1 MGALCLLLF
10 ALALGAGDDG
20 NDGNDGND
28 DGNDDGNEWQRRWQR
43 RDDRPTFEEQ
53 VRRLREAGLD
63 DDEIARR
70 MAREPNRR
78 RTFPGIIYPENG
90 WPHPGTPPWVNP
102 HPAKSRRAAAGRAE
116 LLAKKRH
123 TDRLQNPAK
132 LRRFWIRGGIRAG

>member
-10 ALALGAGDDG
+10 ALGAGAGD
-20 NDGNDGND
+20 DGNDGND

-78 RTFPGIIYPENG
+78 REFPGIIYPENG

-132 LRRFWIRGGIRAG
+132 LRRFRIGGRIWGG